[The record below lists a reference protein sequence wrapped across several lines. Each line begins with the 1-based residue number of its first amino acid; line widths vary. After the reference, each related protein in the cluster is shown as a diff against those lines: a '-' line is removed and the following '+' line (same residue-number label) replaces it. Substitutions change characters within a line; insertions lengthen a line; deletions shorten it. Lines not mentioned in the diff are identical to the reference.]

1 MDDNRGPHESQS
13 EDRSSVSSSQR
24 PSSASGVNSQSNS
37 QQLNQSQTSDNHRKP
52 LRGRNPTTIGYGWL
66 SYALLV

>member
-37 QQLNQSQTSDNHRKP
+37 QQLNQSQTSDGKRKT
-52 LRGRNPTTIGYGWL
+52 LRGRNPTSIGYGWF
-66 SYALLV
+66 SYV